1 METDSS
7 VEDTLEANTPS
18 STDQSLLDQKVRSCV
33 IVLFYC
39 PYLKVLQFYK
49 NVYKMCLKT
58 LSIHTSNDFFEHN
71 NALSRSL

>member
-33 IVLFYC
+33 IFLFYY
-39 PYLKVLQFYK
+39 PNLKIRHFT
-49 NVYKMCLKT
+49 KT
-58 LSIHTSNDFFEHN
+58 ISKCV
-71 NALSRSL
+71 